1 VRKRGRGGRK
11 LKALL
16 VTLVVL
22 LALIVLPTGTPE
34 DLVTTVLFIQ
44 VLGWKTYLL
53 IALITLLLILLI
65 LPRKKIRKVFG

>member
-1 VRKRGRGGRK
+1 MKKRRQAVTRRRGGRK

-34 DLVTTVLFIQ
+34 DLFTTILFMH
-44 VLGWKTYLL
+44 VLGWKTYILL
-53 IALITLLLILLI
+53 ALITLLLF
-65 LPRKKIRKVFG
+65 LP